1 MPDARLEILS
11 VVGARP
17 NFMKVAPVHR
27 ALAAYPDVV
36 SRILHTGQHYDR
48 LMSDVFFDDLSLPAP
63 NVYLGVGSG
72 THAEQ
77 TAAIMIAFER
87 HVSTQRPAA
96 VAVYGDVNSTMACAL
111 VCAKEGIPVAHV
123 EAGLRSFDR
132 TMPEEVN
139 RVVTDHTSDLLL
151 VTEPS
156 GRRNL
161 EREGIPRERIVDTG
175 NVMIDSLAELLQ
187 REGVTA
193 RRHRDGRPLVLVTLH
208 RPANVDRPDRL
219 AELAELLDALADDH
233 DVLFPVHPRTRSRM
247 ATGDIGIRLAQ
258 QVQLVEPLGYRDFVL
273 RMLEADLVV
282 TDSGGIQEESAYLGV
297 PCLTLRGTTE
307 RPITVDAGTNRLEPD
322 CDGDL
327 IGAARELM
335 ALSPPQIGANPVL
348 LAAQWDGA
356 AGARVAAHLCALA
369 RSSR

>member
-1 MPDARLEILS
+1 

-27 ALAAYPDVV
+27 ALAAYPEVV

-63 NVYLGVGSG
+63 NVYLDVGSG

-87 HVSTQRPAA
+87 HVSAERPAA

-111 VCAKEGIPVAHV
+111 VCAKQGIAVVHV

-132 TMPEEVN
+132 TMPEEIN
-139 RVVTDHTSDLLL
+139 RVVTDHVSDLML

-161 EREGIPRERIVDTG
+161 LREGVSADRIVETG
-175 NVMIDSLAELLQ
+175 NVMIDSLVELLR
-187 REGVTA
+187 REGVTE
-193 RRHRDGRPLVLVTLH
+193 RRRREGPPVVLVTLH
-208 RPANVDRPDRL
+208 RPSNVDDPVRFNRL
-219 AELAELLDALADDH
+219 TELLEALGTDNR
-233 DVLFPVHPRTRSRM
+233 VVFPVHPRTRQ
-247 ATGDIGIRLAQ
+247 RLAGGQ
-258 QVQLVEPLGYRDFVL
+258 IGVRLSRSVELVEPLGYRDFIM

-297 PCLTLRGTTE
+297 PCLTLRATTE
-307 RPITVDAGTNRLEPD
+307 RPITVEAGGNLLEGA
-322 CDGDL
+322 CSGNL
-327 IGAARELM
+327 VGAARVLM
-335 ALSPPQIGANPVL
+335 GRSLPAPGANPVL
-348 LAAQWDGA
+348 RAALWDGM
-356 AGARVAAHLCALA
+356 AGQRVAAQLVSLA
-369 RSSR
+369 ERRR